1 MENQESL
8 NLNDLKLMAQIIK
21 VVSSR
26 GAIQPEEMAAVGI
39 LYTKLVNF
47 IKAAAPEEAA
57 AAETAAALAEA
68 VNEAVNETNPTEGN

>member
-26 GAIQPEEMAAVGI
+26 GAIQAEEMAAVGI
-39 LYTKLVNF
+39 LYTKLLNF
-47 IKAAAPEEAA
+47 IKTAQPEEAA

-68 VNEAVNETNPTEGN
+68 LNEAPTATEGN

>member
-21 VVSSR
+21 VVSTR
-26 GAIQPEEMAAVGI
+26 GAIQAEEMAAVGI
-39 LYTKLVNF
+39 LYTKLLNF
-47 IKAAAPEEAA
+47 IKSAQPEEDA

-68 VNEAVNETNPTEGN
+68 VNETPAPTEGN

>member
-26 GAIQPEEMAAVGI
+26 GAIQAEEMAAVGI
-39 LYTKLVNF
+39 LYTKLLNF
-47 IKAAAPEEAA
+47 IKSAAPEEAA
-57 AAETAAALAEA
+57 AAEVAAALSEA
-68 VNEAVNETNPTEGN
+68 VDETASVEGN

>member
-21 VVSSR
+21 VVSTR
-26 GAIQPEEMAAVGI
+26 GAIQAEEMAAVGI
-39 LYTKLVNF
+39 LYTKLLNF
-47 IKAAAPEEAA
+47 IKAAQPEEAA

-68 VNEAVNETNPTEGN
+68 VSEAVQAPEGN

>member
-21 VVSSR
+21 VVSTR
-26 GAIQPEEMAAVGI
+26 GAIQAEEMAAVGI
-39 LYTKLVNF
+39 LYTKLLTF
-47 IKAAAPEEAA
+47 IKSAEPTEAA

-68 VNEAVNETNPTEGN
+68 VKEAVESPEGN

>member
-21 VVSSR
+21 VVSTR
-26 GAIQPEEMAAVGI
+26 GAIQAEEMAAVGI
-39 LYTKLVNF
+39 LYTKLLNF
-47 IKAAAPEEAA
+47 VKAAQPEETA

-68 VNEAVNETNPTEGN
+68 IEAAAQSTAEGN

>member
-26 GAIQPEEMAAVGI
+26 GAIQAEEMAAVGI
-39 LYTKLVNF
+39 LYTKLLSF
-47 IKAAAPEEAA
+47 IKAAEPAETA
-57 AAETAAALAEA
+57 AAETAAALADAVSEA
-68 VNEAVNETNPTEGN
+68 ATPEGN

>member
-21 VVSSR
+21 VVSTR
-26 GAIQPEEMAAVGI
+26 GAIQAEEMAAVGI
-39 LYTKLVNF
+39 LYTKLLNF
-47 IKAAAPEEAA
+47 IKSAQPEEAA

-68 VNEAVNETNPTEGN
+68 LNEAPAATEGN

>member
-26 GAIQPEEMAAVGI
+26 GAIQAEEMAAVGI
-39 LYTKLVNF
+39 LYTKLLSF
-47 IKAAAPEEAA
+47 IKAAQPEEEASA
-57 AAETAAALAEA
+57 QTAAALAEEM
-68 VNEAVNETNPTEGN
+68 NEAAPAEGN

>member
-26 GAIQPEEMAAVGI
+26 GAIQAEEMAAVGI
-39 LYTKLVNF
+39 LYNKLVNF
-47 IKAAAPEEAA
+47 IKSAEPEEAA
-57 AAETAAALAEA
+57 AAEVAAALSEA
-68 VNEAVNETNPTEGN
+68 VDETASTEGN